1 MKKVSRS
8 RMVRQLGWQI
18 LAIPFL
24 LFILIPIVQLF
35 FKITPESFIKQI
47 QSHEV
52 LQAMR
57 LSLSTTLVTVI
68 VTIIFGTPV
77 SYLIHHHKLRIA
89 RWTDALV
96 DLPTVLPPSVAG
108 LALLLAF
115 GRAGWI
121 GKGLTL
127 VGIQIPF
134 TTAAVVMAQM
144 FIAAPYYIRSTA
156 MGFDNV
162 GCEIKRAAAL
172 DGATRWQVF
181 RYIMVPMS
189 WVAIINGCILTW
201 ARALGEF
208 GATILFAGNFIGR
221 TQTMPLAIYL
231 GFEVNMQSAITL
243 SVILI
248 VVSLA
253 VLVIAKRVL
262 SEKVNYEED
271 DTEY

>member
-1 MKKVSRS
+1 MKKLNRNKV
-8 RMVRQLGWQI
+8 VRQLSWQI
-18 LAIPFL
+18 LSIPFL

-35 FKITPESFIKQI
+35 FKITPESFIQQI

-52 LQAMR
+52 LQAIR
-57 LSLSTTLVTVI
+57 LSLLTTFITVI
-68 VTIIFGTPV
+68 VTIFFGTPV
-77 SYLIHHHKLRIA
+77 AYLIHHRNLRIA

-96 DLPTVLPPSVAG
+96 DLPTVLPPAVAG

-127 VGIQIPF
+127 LGIQIPF

-144 FIAAPYYIRSTA
+144 FIASPYYIRSTA
-156 MGFDNV
+156 MGFDQV

-172 DGATRWQVF
+172 DGASRWQVF

-189 WVAIINGCILTW
+189 WMAIINGCILTW

-208 GATILFAGNFIGR
+208 GATILFAGNFPGR

-262 SEKVNYEED
+262 NEKVEIEED
-271 DTEY
+271 NVDY